1 MELEICR
8 FNVGFKN
15 IWSWKYLDLM
25 LDSRRFVDVMRDSR
39 IFNIEKSKFV
49 VICCKFVILTPVLN
63 N

>member
-1 MELEICR
+1 
-8 FNVGFKN
+8 
-15 IWSWKYLDLM
+15 M